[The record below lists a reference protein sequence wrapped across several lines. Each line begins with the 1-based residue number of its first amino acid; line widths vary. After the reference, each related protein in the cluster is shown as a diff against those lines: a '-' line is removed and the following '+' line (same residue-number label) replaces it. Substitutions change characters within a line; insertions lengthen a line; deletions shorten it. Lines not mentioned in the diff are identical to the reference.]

1 LNLAYKPRVIL
12 IRTYSD
18 RQLVAS
24 LKSGNEKAYDELFR
38 RYWDKAF
45 NAAYAKLKSKALAEE
60 IVQDIFMDLWNK
72 RASLSIESFSKYLY
86 SSIRYQALN
95 KIRSQ
100 LVHRKYWEYYR
111 AFIPAGERTTEKTV
125 HFNDLLNSVETCM
138 NQLPRKTKKVFYLNK
153 LEGRSLKEIA
163 SAMRLSEKAIEYHL
177 TRSLKEL
184 KLYLRN
190 TFLVPILSFLFL

>member
-1 LNLAYKPRVIL
+1 VIL
-12 IRTYSD
+12 IRAHTDS
-18 RQLVAS
+18 QLIAF

-45 NAAYAKLKSKALAEE
+45 NAAYSKLKSKALAEE

-100 LVHRKYWEYYR
+100 LVHEKYWEYYR
-111 AFIPAGERTTEKTV
+111 AFIPVDERTTEKTV
-125 HFNDLLNSVETCM
+125 HFNDLLNSVETCL
-138 NQLPRKTKKVFYLNK
+138 NQLPLKTKKVFYMNK

-163 SAMRLSEKAIEYHL
+163 RAMRLSEKAIEYHL

-190 TFLVPILSFLFL
+190 TFLVSILSFLFI